1 MYFIKDQEFI
11 RGNCPM
17 TKEEIRILS
26 IARLE
31 INENSK
37 ILDVG
42 AGTGTISV
50 QAAIN
55 CTKGSVTAI
64 ERDKDAIEIIKQN
77 INKFNVRNIKLIESD
92 ALKALEGIKE
102 TFDSIFIGGS
112 GGDIEEIIVSCDSKL
127 KNQGLMVLNFIT
139 INNLYKSMN
148 KLMELGYNVNS
159 SQINVSKTSINK
171 YMMTSNNGVFIIWG
185 KKSERGNNNNE

>member
-55 CTKGSVTAI
+55 CTKGFVTAI